1 VIVTRFTM
9 MRALV
14 VLILLLVAPLGGRAD
29 SSLFWALSRDGEPA
43 GYLLGTIHSE
53 DPRVLDFSEPFI
65 GQLTENRFFA
75 MEMVPDLPTLARL
88 TEYMHYQDGTR
99 LADVIGPERFAR
111 LSELL
116 AAYGVDP
123 TWVSRMKVWAAMMT
137 LSLPPPRSGLFMDLS
152 LSLRAAGSGMKVVG
166 LETLEQQLAFLEDMP
181 LEQQFELLDHALAE
195 HDKVEAL
202 HREMV
207 DSYLTGDLRAV
218 ERLSMSQMDVL
229 SSSARAYFIS
239 EGIDARNRRMLESV
253 LPYFEDGTVFVAVGA
268 LHLPGE
274 QGLVRL
280 LREAGFELS
289 PLPLPF
295 SATGQRGNAQ

>member
-1 VIVTRFTM
+1 
-9 MRALV
+9 
-14 VLILLLVAPLGGRAD
+14 
-29 SSLFWALSRDGEPA
+29 
-43 GYLLGTIHSE
+43 
-53 DPRVLDFSEPFI
+53 
-65 GQLTENRFFA
+65 
-75 MEMVPDLPTLARL
+75 
-88 TEYMHYQDGTR
+88 
-99 LADVIGPERFAR
+99 
-111 LSELL
+111 
-116 AAYGVDP
+116 
-123 TWVSRMKVWAAMMT
+123 
-137 LSLPPPRSGLFMDLS
+137 MDLS

-229 SSSARAYFIS
+229 SSTARSYFIS

-289 PLPLPF
+289 SLPLPF
-295 SATGQRGNAQ
+295 SATGQRDDAQ